1 MSNYHL
7 ITKKYRNFA
16 TKEHLKQIK
25 ITEKNGFGKIF

>member
-16 TKEHLKQIK
+16 TKKHLKQIK
-25 ITEKNGFGKIF
+25 ITENGFGKIF